1 MPTVGGRRRR
11 RPADAR
17 DDGPVGALHDGSA
30 REEPDA
36 DPENVAR
43 AIALRKLAA
52 APQTRAQL
60 DDAMARRGVPAD
72 VRDRVLDRFDDV
84 GLIDDAMFARMWV
97 ESRHTGRGLAK
108 KALAHELRRRG
119 VDSALVDEAVAQL
132 APEQEETTA
141 RALVARRLPS
151 TRGLDAATR
160 TRRLAGML
168 ARKGYPAGLS
178 FRVVREALEREGVDE
193 AELPSEDAW

>member
-17 DDGPVGALHDGSA
+17 DDGPVGALRDGSA
-30 REEPDA
+30 SDEPDA
-36 DPENVAR
+36 DPESVAR
-43 AIALRKLAA
+43 SIALRKLAA

-60 DDAMARRGVPAD
+60 ADAMARRGVPAE

-119 VDSALVDEAVAQL
+119 VDSAVVDEAVAQL

-193 AELPSEDAW
+193 AELPAEDTW

>member
-11 RPADAR
+11 RAADAR
-17 DDGPVGALHDGSA
+17 NGGPVEALRDEPRSD
-30 REEPDA
+30 EPDA

-60 DDAMARRGVPAD
+60 ADAMARRGVPAD

-97 ESRHTGRGLAK
+97 ESRHAGRGLAK

-119 VDSALVDEAVAQL
+119 VDSALVDEAVAEL
-132 APEQEETTA
+132 DPEREETTA
-141 RALVARRLPS
+141 RALVARRLHS
-151 TRGLDAATR
+151 TRGLDTATR

-193 AELPSEDAW
+193 AELPSEDGW

>member
-17 DDGPVGALHDGSA
+17 DDGPVGALDDGSA
-30 REEPDA
+30 SDEPDA

-60 DDAMARRGVPAD
+60 DDAMARRGVPAE

-193 AELPSEDAW
+193 AELASEDAW

>member
-1 MPTVGGRRRR
+1 MGGRRRR
-11 RPADAR
+11 RAADAR
-17 DDGPVGALHDGSA
+17 NGGPVDALRDKPRSD
-30 REEPDA
+30 EPDA

-60 DDAMARRGVPAD
+60 ADAMARRGVPAE

-97 ESRHTGRGLAK
+97 ESRHAGRGLAK

-119 VDSALVDEAVAQL
+119 VDSALVDEAVAEL
-132 APEQEETTA
+132 DPEREETTA

-193 AELPSEDAW
+193 AELPSEDGW